1 MTCFDPLA
9 NVFDL
14 LILLHLDS
22 RKISMNKNR
31 RWFLITLFSIR
42 PLGVESKKDMGD
54 RKIDKCI
61 LWNRIVAA
69 LYATVARSKPLASM
83 HTALPAAKAT

>member
-22 RKISMNKNR
+22 RKISMNTNR
-31 RWFLITLFSIR
+31 KWFLTLFSIR
-42 PLGVESKKDMGD
+42 PLGVESKNDMGE
-54 RKIDKCI
+54 RKIEKCI

-83 HTALPAAKAT
+83 HMALPAAKAT